1 MERPCKNFLHKATH
15 PSATTYTSGRRW
27 SCSCTPH
34 QKGGR
39 REGKHLVSPS
49 SDIYHCPL
57 GPAPPTC
64 LMALASCLLLASNLL
79 LRSYQ
84 THVLHAHSTTQRQ
97 QHSHGNST
105 TAHGTSTS
113 HGTSTT
119 YSPSATHHHT
129 APAHGTSTTL
139 HKQHTV
145 ACWHRLEAVAVPD
158 TWGRLAGHA
167 QEGHRRA
174 CRQGQQ
180 DSV

>member
-84 THVLHAHSTTQRQ
+84 THVLHAHSTSTTQHQ
-97 QHSHGNST
+97 QHYH
-105 TAHGTSTS
+105 TAPAQQHM
-113 HGTSTT
+113 
-119 YSPSATHHHT
+119 ALAHHT
-129 APAHGTSTTL
+129 APAQHTALVQHTITRHQHNTV

-145 ACWHRLEAVAVPD
+145 ACWLEAVAVPD

>member
-84 THVLHAHSTTQRQ
+84 THVLHAHSTTQHQ
-97 QHSHGNST
+97 QHYH
-105 TAHGTSTS
+105 TATAQQHM
-113 HGTSTT
+113 
-119 YSPSATHHHT
+119 ALAQHT
-129 APAHGTSTTL
+129 APA
-139 HKQHTV
+139 QHTALV
-145 ACWHRLEAVAVPD
+145 QHTITRHQHTAPAQHSAQTAHGCM
-158 TWGRLAGHA
+158 LAQAGSS
-167 QEGHRRA
+167 G
-174 CRQGQQ
+174 
-180 DSV
+180 ST